1 MLPNCNTPE
10 ENALIIRAR
19 QLMATWEDM
28 AELIRL
34 GAYKTGSDPQ
44 VDEAI
49 RLRDA
54 LETFLSQDKRER
66 ATLAEG
72 YARLAQVLAPAAPA
86 PAKGRA

>member
-1 MLPNCNTPE
+1 
-10 ENALIIRAR
+10 
-19 QLMATWEDM
+19 M